1 MTVLIEVI
9 SYKISLNLKNNLNI
23 YSLYYQAKNL
33 KERRNLYLNQ
43 KNNSHQNKVVKKAT
57 NQNNNKKSP
66 NNNQN
71 NNSHK
76 QNNNSNK
83 MKDQNMN
90 YHSLNQLSQ

>member
-1 MTVLIEVI
+1 MTVPIEVI

-23 YSLYYQAKNL
+23 YSLNYQAKNL

-43 KNNSHQNKVVKKAT
+43 KNNSHQKKVVKKVI

-71 NNSHK
+71 KNSHK